1 MRRFIT
7 PVILLII
14 SFGLDTDHWQ
24 KTANKRLSGVTTS
37 IQAFVPSKK
46 EVETK
51 IAALPGSV
59 TPVWASAQP
68 VQIIVHI
75 GKVTKIVDGD
85 TIEFKDAA
93 SKKKYRFKLIEI
105 DAPERDQPWG
115 SKARKALSK
124 KILRKNVEL
133 HVQGRDGDGNMIGRV
148 YFKKRDISRE
158 LIDEGH
164 AWVHKRS
171 TTNSNLLKAEKSARS
186 NRLGLW
192 RQEDPVSPWNW
203 RQEAKT
209 GKG

>member
-1 MRRFIT
+1 MQRFIT
-7 PVILLII
+7 PVMLLII

-24 KTANKRLSGVTTS
+24 KTANKRLSAVTTS
-37 IQAFVPSKK
+37 IQTFLPDDK
-46 EVETK
+46 EAETR

-59 TPVWASAQP
+59 SPVRGSGP
-68 VQIIVHI
+68 SVQVIVHI
-75 GKVTKIVDGD
+75 GKVTGIVDGD

-93 SKKKYRFKLIEI
+93 TKKKYRFRLIEI

-133 HVQGRDGDGNMIGRV
+133 HVQGRDRDGNMIGRV
-148 YFKKRDISRE
+148 YYKKRDISRE

-164 AWVHKRS
+164 AWVHRQS
-171 TTNSNLLKAEKSARS
+171 TAKSILVKAEESARS
-186 NRLGLW
+186 KRLGLW
-192 RQEDPVSPWNW
+192 RHENPVSPWNW
-203 RQEAKT
+203 RREAKT

>member
-1 MRRFIT
+1 MQRFIT
-7 PVILLII
+7 PVMLLII

-24 KTANKRLSGVTTS
+24 KTANTRLSAVTTS
-37 IQAFVPSKK
+37 IQTFLPNDK
-46 EVETK
+46 EAATR

-59 TPVWASAQP
+59 SPARVSGP
-68 VQIIVHI
+68 SVQVIVHI
-75 GKVTKIVDGD
+75 GKVTRIVDGD

-93 SKKKYRFKLIEI
+93 SKKKYRFRLIEI

-133 HVQGRDGDGNMIGRV
+133 HVEGRDRDGNMIGRV
-148 YFKKRDISRE
+148 YYKMRDISRE

-164 AWVHKRS
+164 VWVHRQS
-171 TTNSNLLKAEKSARS
+171 TANSNLVKAEKSARAKG
-186 NRLGLW
+186 LGLW
-192 RQEDPVSPWNW
+192 RHENPVSPWNW
-203 RQEAKT
+203 RREAKT